1 MFLLFGGGDLKYGS
15 NSLAVYDGT
24 SFAANQDVILVA
36 PNSRISVFG
45 FSNSPQIP
53 LDQRNVGF
61 YDQRLALQWVQR
73 NIHVFGGDPAA
84 VTIFGQASGASCV
97 DNLIT
102 TLPINP
108 PFRAAVLQSGQ
119 AAVYNQLTNGTV
131 SWDVLAEQLNCS
143 TQPDVLK
150 CVRAANATTIV
161 SILEHSALTFTAV
174 KDNITE
180 LQNPEAARK
189 SGNVA
194 RVPVLAGTTAQ
205 EGSVFGEKQPFFSV
219 PLSSLFFKQATIF
232 DALLTHN
239 HLLFNQNTTKTTRPR
254 G

>member
-1 MFLLFGGGDLKYGS
+1 MYRSKLSTL
-15 NSLAVYDGT
+15 T
-24 SFAANQDVILVA
+24 SAIAT
-36 PNSRISVFG
+36 R
-45 FSNSPQIP
+45 
-53 LDQRNVGF
+53 F

-73 NIHVFGGDPAA
+73 NIHVFRGDPAA
-84 VTIFGQASGASCV
+84 VTIFGQASGASWWERVFLLSLLIPANLCVTNRRPISV

-119 AAVYNQLTNGTV
+119 AAVYNQPTNGTV
-131 SWDVLAEQLNCS
+131 SWDMLAEQLNCS
-143 TQPDVLK
+143 AQPDVLK

-180 LQNPEAARK
+180 LQNPEVARK

-194 RVPVLAGTTAQ
+194 RVPILAGTTAQ

-232 DALLTHN
+232 DALLTHH
-239 HLLFNQNTTKTTRPR
+239 HLLLTFFSLTRIRPR
-254 G
+254 QHDRVVDGDAG